1 MGVRARAAAYL
12 LAIVAGVLG
21 YSGRPFA
28 QGAANGV
35 DCSKPAAPASNDWM
49 NQTFDSG
56 GAKATVLVTVT
67 GDQVVVRQSIGAI
80 WTSYTFKA
88 QDIKSVDEGQNE
100 DGVVGIT
107 IQATPFQF
115 ANNTGGTTPP
125 PGVTAAIVEYPSE
138 LVAPVIAGFK
148 SLQQRAACGH

>member
-1 MGVRARAAAYL
+1 MGVRVRAAASL
-12 LAIVAGVLG
+12 LTILAVVLG
-21 YSGRPFA
+21 CSGRPFA

-35 DCSKPAAPASNDWM
+35 DCSKPAPAGSSDWM
-49 NQTFDSG
+49 NLTFDSG

-80 WTSYTFKA
+80 WLSYAFKA

-115 ANNTGGTTPP
+115 ANSRGETTPP
-125 PGVTAAIVEYPSE
+125 AGVTAASVDYPSE
-138 LVAPVIAGFK
+138 LVAQVLAGFK
-148 SLQQRAACGH
+148 SLQQRAACGR